1 MRAALRKSSIGK
13 GGIGDSG
20 IAVGGI
26 TQGGTARSLQSLLS
40 PHRSTCVAHTHD
52 EMIVPQQMMH
62 TCTQLTC

>member
-1 MRAALRKSSIGK
+1 LRKSSIGK

-20 IAVGGI
+20 IAVDDI
-26 TQGGTARSLQSLLS
+26 TEGGTARSLEPLLL

-62 TCTQLTC
+62 MCTQVSC